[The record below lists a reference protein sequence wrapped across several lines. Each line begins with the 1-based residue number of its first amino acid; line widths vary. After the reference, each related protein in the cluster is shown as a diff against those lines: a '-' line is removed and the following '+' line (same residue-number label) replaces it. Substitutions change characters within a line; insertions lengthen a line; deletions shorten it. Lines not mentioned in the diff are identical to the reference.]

1 MNQKSFHLRW
11 NNHLQNLQSLF
22 ENLYNEQ
29 SLVDVT
35 ISCTDGQLYGHKLV
49 LSACSPYF
57 EKVFK
62 ENPCKHP
69 TIILKGIK
77 SREMQIILQYMYVG
91 AVDVGEDELEL
102 LLDTATE
109 LQVKG
114 LVQNTG
120 EQQNTKEKNTKSTK
134 ESFTS
139 REPSPVHHNGEEL
152 KWQAE
157 LVATSSSKRKNKESD
172 RQREQVERPTEE
184 TSDSDS
190 TMQIKV
196 EPTCV
201 IQDVKENAN
210 EEFLDFEEVSGS
222 ELIKTESVEESQEEM
237 QFEAS
242 EVNRTESDE
251 AVYFCHICIRSFQ
264 NKATYH
270 RHMLTHAG
278 VKPHSCSFCDQS
290 FLRLSHLQRH
300 IRVHTGERPYSCSRC
315 PKQFARSDKL
325 RQHYIIQHSDVAAAR
340 IPKPRGRPRKN
351 HNSYGPPMGTL
362 DPLVYPVMSGIG
374 SVLSINPVPVTNTV

>member
-1 MNQKSFHLRW
+1 MVTKCSGYFIFYTKLPFLNALYALPQYSYKYLTTHLTFSGYTEHRNMNQKSFHLRW

-190 TMQIKV
+190 TVSYLNRFFLSLIGISS
-196 EPTCV
+196 V
-201 IQDVKENAN
+201 IDLSSI
-210 EEFLDFEEVSGS
+210 FL
-222 ELIKTESVEESQEEM
+222 
-237 QFEAS
+237 
-242 EVNRTESDE
+242 
-251 AVYFCHICIRSFQ
+251 
-264 NKATYH
+264 
-270 RHMLTHAG
+270 
-278 VKPHSCSFCDQS
+278 
-290 FLRLSHLQRH
+290 
-300 IRVHTGERPYSCSRC
+300 
-315 PKQFARSDKL
+315 
-325 RQHYIIQHSDVAAAR
+325 
-340 IPKPRGRPRKN
+340 
-351 HNSYGPPMGTL
+351 
-362 DPLVYPVMSGIG
+362 
-374 SVLSINPVPVTNTV
+374 